1 MEARIEI
8 SKSKSI
14 IMQVKRAE
22 LTSSVSLQFDNETE
36 SLRMF
41 QTLRDMGIKCYHAG
55 HNAPEGASIFLYP
68 RETNITI
75 TIK

>member
-14 IMQVKRAE
+14 TMQVKRAE

-36 SLRMF
+36 SMRMF
-41 QTLRDMGIKCYHAG
+41 HTLRDMGIKCYHTG
-55 HNAPEGASIFLYP
+55 SNAPEGASIFLYP
-68 RETNITI
+68 RESNIVI
-75 TIK
+75 TLR